1 MLKHTLFIGL
11 NDKDSKV
18 QEVDDITAFKIV
30 LNLVKKYYEGGTIKK
45 ATGFYTYDD
54 GQTTIEASLELVI
67 LFADMEK
74 TTRLASDIKTALNQE
89 SIALQVE
96 NIESSL
102 IQEGAKMKKIYSYF
116 CYCLALIFRTTT
128 AVLKMF
134 NFVLL
139 IILILAGGVKV
150 ITGVK

>member
-45 ATGFYTYDD
+45 ATGFYTHDD
-54 GQTTIEASLELVI
+54 GQTTIESSLELVI

-74 TTRLASDIKTALNQE
+74 TTRLVSDIKTALNQE

-102 IQEGAKMKKIYSYF
+102 I
-116 CYCLALIFRTTT
+116 
-128 AVLKMF
+128 
-134 NFVLL
+134 
-139 IILILAGGVKV
+139 
-150 ITGVK
+150 